1 MSKLHSNDLYVCGIY
16 CYILGCYLTVYADED
31 FEIVRISDKFDDINC
46 DDSDVIDE
54 IIDTNDF
61 YDRKHFRN
69 HLVCLMDDNIS
80 TDEVK
85 NERKYEAAVARLE
98 KNVESESGFGN
109 NAFSAAYMAIKD
121 RASGYDPKRAAS
133 IIVGGTV
140 GAIGIAAT
148 YGVLTAA
155 GVVASAGKSAF
166 DWAQKKLSEKI

>member
-16 CYILGCYLTVYADED
+16 CYLLGCYLTIYADED

-46 DDSDVIDE
+46 DDSDVIDK

-85 NERKYEAAVARLE
+85 NERKYEAAVARLGQ
-98 KNVESESGFGN
+98 NVESGCGN

-121 RASGYDPKRAAS
+121 GTSGYDPKRAAS

-140 GAIGIAAT
+140 GAIGVVAT

-155 GVVASAGKSAF
+155 GVVASAGKYAF